1 MPQQEIL
8 EKKVYVYVYTFFSPG
23 ITEGLD
29 RVDNRIGERTINS
42 QSLRTLMYSM
52 IRHCTK
58 QVPAFGESRCRNC
71 AYGQGYLGRNE
82 KYLGMGLRWRFDDV
96 EVEGMIEH
104 RN

>member
-1 MPQQEIL
+1 
-8 EKKVYVYVYTFFSPG
+8 
-23 ITEGLD
+23 
-29 RVDNRIGERTINS
+29 
-42 QSLRTLMYSM
+42 MYSM

-104 RN
+104 RTKELLDTKKNWNRIEL